1 MSYSLEKC
9 LIDFTKC
16 TNSKLVDFFPEL
28 NAFEEFKNAKNDAY
42 IKIAIATADPD
53 SPFIRIKDR
62 DLMLRSLFEF
72 IGIEIETKKEKDFF
86 NDVLIY
92 EHVPVLECFGAY
104 LRFCYDIDWTEYI
117 TTKQTYDVLVIESNR
132 KREKAEELDD
142 YVKRR
147 VNIQAHLKKIGA
159 DLKNLEAK
167 IFPDSK
173 AAREISLLHNKKI
186 VTYAE
191 KYAESSTHV

>member
-9 LIDFTKC
+9 LIDYTKC
-16 TNSKLVDFFPEL
+16 KDDKLIDFFPEL
-28 NAFEEFKNAKNDAY
+28 NAFSEFKNAKSDNY
-42 IKIAIATADPD
+42 IKIAISTADPD

-62 DLMLRSLFEF
+62 DLMLKSIFEF
-72 IGIEIETKKEKDFF
+72 IGIEIVTKKEKDFF

-92 EHVPVLECFGAY
+92 EHVSVLECFGAY
-104 LRFCYDIDWTEYI
+104 LRFVYDIDWTEYI

-132 KREKAEELDD
+132 KREKEEELDD

-186 VTYAE
+186 STYAE
-191 KYAESSTHV
+191 KYAELSTHI